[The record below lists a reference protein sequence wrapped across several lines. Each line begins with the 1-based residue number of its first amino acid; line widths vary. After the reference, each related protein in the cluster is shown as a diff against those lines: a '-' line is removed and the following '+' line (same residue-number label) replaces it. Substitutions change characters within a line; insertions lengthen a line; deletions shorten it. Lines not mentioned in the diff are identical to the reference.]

1 MKTLLSRIHQRMSST
16 RAGLMLFF
24 CLSMITSVMV
34 FSPTQ
39 TWGWFSPVVIGAP
52 GGNMGTV
59 FTTAHGQRLSVQ
71 AGLSNTKFLQA
82 GDDRGFLKITI
93 VPPSEDIV
101 QPNRQATDLVVV
113 LDRSGSMA
121 GENKMTYAKAAI
133 QELLQRL
140 NDQDRFALVSFDT
153 HAVINAYLQPVTPS
167 TRSRISEIVMGLS
180 PGSST
185 NMSDGLSR
193 AQSVLEASPSD
204 RVKKII
210 LLSDGQA
217 NAGITDPRA
226 LAEYAKNLGKSTII
240 STIGMGL
247 DFNEVVLATLADY
260 GMGHYSY
267 LENLVMLGSVLEK
280 DLERARSLYAQNSE
294 LLITLAPG
302 IHVLDAGGYPFE
314 TLPANPRVIRIPTGQ
329 LGSGGNKEFVV
340 TFKTPTDSLGDKS
353 LGTIEFQVTRN
364 GSVERVVVEKSQLA
378 YAVIESNRVEEAK
391 ASFAP
396 SIFKDA
402 WLKNNV
408 GFMRKEYSDLVREGK
423 KDEAR
428 QKVADYRR
436 QLKAAEQVA
445 GIPIAHDKKVVAE
458 LGEMEQDLDSTFQG
472 NAAEQE
478 IKAKRLAK
486 ESLSK
491 SRSDQMRSE

>member
-1 MKTLLSRIHQRMSST
+1 MKTLFTRLHRKMSST
-16 RAGLMLFF
+16 RAGLILFS
-24 CLSMITSVMV
+24 CLSIITAVMV
-34 FSPTQ
+34 LSPSPS
-39 TWGWFSPVVIGAP
+39 WGWFAPAIIGAP
-52 GGNMGTV
+52 VGNISTV
-59 FTTAHGQRLSVQ
+59 VTAPSSQHLSIQ
-71 AGLSNTKFLQA
+71 AGLSHTKFLQS

-93 VPPSEDIV
+93 HPPFEDVV

-121 GENKMTYAKAAI
+121 SDNKMPYAKAAI

-140 NDQDRFALVSFDT
+140 NEQDRFALVSFDT
-153 HAVINAYLQPVTPS
+153 NAVINSYLQPVTAS
-167 TRSRISEIVMGLS
+167 TRSRVSEIVMGIS

-267 LENLVMLGSVLEK
+267 LESLVMLGSVLEK
-280 DLERARSLYAQNSE
+280 DLERTRSLYAQSSE

-302 IHVLDAGGYPFE
+302 IHILDAGGYPFE
-314 TLPANPRVIRIPTGQ
+314 TVPANPHVIRIPTGQ

-340 TFKTPTDSLGDKS
+340 TFKTPTDSLGNKS
-353 LGTIEFQVTRN
+353 LGDIEFQVTRN

-378 YAVIESNRVEEAK
+378 YAVIESNKVDEAK
-391 ASFAP
+391 ASVAP
-396 SIFKDA
+396 SVFKDA

-408 GFMRKEYSDLVREGK
+408 GFMRKEYSDLVRAGRK
-423 KDEAR
+423 NEAAE
-428 QKVADYRR
+428 KVADYRR
-436 QLKAAEQVA
+436 QLKAAEQAA
-445 GIPIAHDKKVVAE
+445 GIPIANDENVVQV
-458 LGEMEQDLDSTFQG
+458 LGEMERDLDSTFQG
-472 NAAEQE
+472 NAAEQDK
-478 IKAKRLAK
+478 KAKRLAK

-491 SRSDQMRSE
+491 SRSDQMRTE